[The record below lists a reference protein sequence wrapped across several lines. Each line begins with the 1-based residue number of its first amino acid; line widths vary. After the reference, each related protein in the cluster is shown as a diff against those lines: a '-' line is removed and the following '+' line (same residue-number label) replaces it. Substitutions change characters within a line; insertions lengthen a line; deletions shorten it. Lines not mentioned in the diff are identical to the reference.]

1 MSDAQAKSSL
11 TLNSGS
17 LLSSTERFLRCRR
30 RTASPSDLVS
40 DVRTRRDKTRQ
51 DEICTQAFAYKLFC
65 QHRALAYRGPAGLPG
80 AWQSGAVGRPKTPA
94 SLWAPSSVV
103 VTHSQ
108 KSRPLRRFDFLARLP
123 SMRNRPYGSRSC
135 LATKRVRN
143 QDKKRLFL
151 SCKSFIMLHNAA
163 RINGYSDE
171 TEQKE
176 KEQETSEAFSSSCIL
191 RLMF

>member
-1 MSDAQAKSSL
+1 MHKPRALLLLIVVLYYRAPSVSYAAEDAPPHHPTWSA
-11 TLNSGS
+11 TSGQD
-17 LLSSTERFLRCRR
+17 E
-30 RTASPSDLVS
+30 
-40 DVRTRRDKTRQ
+40 TRQDKTRSVHKLLH
-51 DEICTQAFAYKLFC
+51 TSSFANTGHWHTVDRLDC
-65 QHRALAYRGPAGLPG
+65 PGRGKVEL
-80 AWQSGAVGRPKTPA
+80 
-94 SLWAPSSVV
+94 
-103 VTHSQ
+103 
-108 KSRPLRRFDFLARLP
+108 PLRRFDFLARLP